1 MDSRMGKTL
10 RELITAS
17 KFAAVGLAA
26 TAIHVFMVWLLM
38 DIFSLPPFLA
48 NTPAFLTAFG
58 FSYMGHYHWSFKAQ
72 PRQGNSFRRF
82 ILIAGSAFLLNN
94 VLLVY
99 MLEKAYFSEM
109 VSVIVSIFI
118 IPLYTFTGSRFWA
131 FK

>member
-1 MDSRMGKTL
+1 MDSRIGKAL
-10 RELITAS
+10 KELVTAS

-26 TAIHVFMVWLLM
+26 TGIHVFMVWLLM
-38 DIFSLPPFLA
+38 DIFSLPPFYA
-48 NTPAFLTAFG
+48 NTPAFLTASG

-72 PRQGNSFRRF
+72 PRQGSNFKRF

-109 VSVIVSIFI
+109 ISVIISIFI
-118 IPLYTFTGSRFWA
+118 IPLYTFIGSRLWA